1 MTAGLYGQAF
11 FITKPNH
18 SVQTGIF
25 NIEMWERPKRFINTL
40 IVDGRPKRERD
51 LIGIDQ
57 RPQMGAVNIA
67 VFLAASRRMRQLLK

>member
-1 MTAGLYGQAF
+1 MAGV

-57 RPQMGAVNIA
+57 RPQLG
-67 VFLAASRRMRQLLK
+67 Q

>member
-1 MTAGLYGQAF
+1 MRESAQ
-11 FITKPNH
+11 
-18 SVQTGIF
+18 
-25 NIEMWERPKRFINTL
+25 RFINTL

-67 VFLAASRRMRQLLK
+67 VFPQPVVGCGSC